1 MLKDQVKLVFR
12 KFDLRCD
19 GMIDLQNFQQVVM
32 KEPQL
37 LDIFDY
43 VSRGFQDSM
52 NPFWQ
57 LPPQMRQLRFDIE
70 KLEKKLIFVQK
81 IATKEE
87 DPNVGEIEDEEEKE
101 KKEEIQTLPRPR
113 ATISE
118 RFSVAVAETL
128 SLDPF
133 KKMEN
138 IKNTI
143 FLDPI
148 MTEMTNMRMTFCF
161 FKNTKLL
168 YSTGPSVQ
176 NRSISFKRVHGMIFI

>member
-1 MLKDQVKLVFR
+1 MVLPAIQTNSSLCPSLEIYENEMLKDQVKLVFR

-19 GMIDLQNFQQVVM
+19 GMIDLQNFQQAVL
-32 KEPQL
+32 KEPRL

-57 LPPQMRQLRFDIE
+57 LPPPLRQLRFDIE
-70 KLEKKLIFVQK
+70 KLEKKLLLVQK
-81 IATKEE
+81 VALKE
-87 DPNVGEIEDEEEKE
+87 DDGGSLGEIEDEEE
-101 KKEEIQTLPRPR
+101 EIQPLPHPR
-113 ATISE
+113 GTAINE
-118 RFSVAVAETL
+118 RFSTAVVETL

-148 MTEMTNMRMTFCF
+148 MAEMTNHR
-161 FKNTKLL
+161 N
-168 YSTGPSVQ
+168 P
-176 NRSISFKRVHGMIFI
+176 